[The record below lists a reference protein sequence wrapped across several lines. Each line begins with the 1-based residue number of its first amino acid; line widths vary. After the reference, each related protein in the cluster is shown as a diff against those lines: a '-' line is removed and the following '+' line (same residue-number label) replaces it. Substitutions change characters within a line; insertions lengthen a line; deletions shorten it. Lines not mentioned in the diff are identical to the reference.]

1 MIDFSIVV
9 CCYNCSNRIHSVI
22 DHFLRLHLNGFSIE
36 IIFVDNNCTD
46 NTVEVINKLMIGKGL
61 YFRIVT
67 ELKQG
72 QTYARLKGVH
82 SSRGNYILF
91 CDDDNWLDE
100 DYLVKCFEILSVKKN
115 VVIIGG
121 VNRPVFEKRP
131 GRWIQDFFPAMAI
144 GSLASNSTYV
154 NWVYGAGMVVRREFY
169 QYIFD
174 NNIEFFLGGRSK
186 SKQSSGDDSELCF
199 YARLGGG
206 DIWFERGMKLRHFMP
221 AKRTRRMFFLKGNTL
236 NNLDAITY
244 LAICDLFLNS
254 YQGRNSIGP
263 FNYWFRLE
271 YTNLKRMIYSLPRIF
286 FGRHQF
292 YNFLGFYQSLQLLI
306 FLVFNPYFIIR
317 ATKFVKIN
325 SDRMNGTRLQ

>member
-1 MIDFSIVV
+1 
-9 CCYNCSNRIHSVI
+9 
-22 DHFLRLHLNGFSIE
+22 
-36 IIFVDNNCTD
+36 
-46 NTVEVINKLMIGKGL
+46 
-61 YFRIVT
+61 
-67 ELKQG
+67 
-72 QTYARLKGVH
+72 
-82 SSRGNYILF
+82 
-91 CDDDNWLDE
+91 
-100 DYLVKCFEILSVKKN
+100 
-115 VVIIGG
+115 
-121 VNRPVFEKRP
+121 
-131 GRWIQDFFPAMAI
+131 
-144 GSLASNSTYV
+144 
-154 NWVYGAGMVVRREFY
+154 
-169 QYIFD
+169 
-174 NNIEFFLGGRSK
+174 
-186 SKQSSGDDSELCF
+186 
-199 YARLGGG
+199 
-206 DIWFERGMKLRHFMP
+206 
-221 AKRTRRMFFLKGNTL
+221 MFFLKGNTL